1 MSGWLFPTTVRMPRI
16 WMNDDAPGSP
26 DCALT
31 KTFGA
36 FAARASTTFCSLLL
50 EIWSAD
56 TLLRTLPSFS
66 VEVAV
71 PAPVTTI
78 SPSCSG
84 LGSSAK
90 SCSITPARSDLHV
103 HGLVTE
109 PARRDGQRLAGRRT
123 CARNDDGIAAILARV
138 RAQPE

>member
-1 MSGWLFPTTVRMPRI
+1 MAELSIGTPSTTMSGWLFPTTVRMPRI

-84 LGSSAK
+84 LGSNAK
-90 SCSITPARSDLHV
+90 SFSITPALSV
-103 HGLVTE
+103 TCKVVGLYPSRRAVTVSVW
-109 PARRDGQRLAGRRT
+109 PGVARALGMTMA
-123 CARNDDGIAAILARV
+123 
-138 RAQPE
+138 